1 MRILSFKNSRCH
13 RLGVRTRNTIH
24 LSDGKMLGGVCSG
37 IADLRGSDPNVIRFW
52 VVLPMVFGVP
62 MVAVYLWVWLTFP
75 EKSEVI

>member
-1 MRILSFKNSRCH
+1 MGWGANQKYYP
-13 RLGVRTRNTIH
+13 